1 MKDIKKEYNEKWS
14 SILNSVDKYD
24 NDDFLAFHAYI
35 NNSTTKKLSK
45 KFVKVCLHIKLYTAQ
60 LSLI

>member
-14 SILNSVDKYD
+14 LILNSVDKYD
-24 NDDFLAFHAYI
+24 NDDFLAFHADI

-45 KFVKVCLHIKLYTAQ
+45 TF
-60 LSLI
+60 